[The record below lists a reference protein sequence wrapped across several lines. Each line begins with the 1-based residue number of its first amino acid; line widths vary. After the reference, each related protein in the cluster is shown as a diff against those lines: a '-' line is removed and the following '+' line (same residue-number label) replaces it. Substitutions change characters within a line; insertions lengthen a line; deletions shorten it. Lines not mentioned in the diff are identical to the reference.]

1 MKKNQ
6 NGVTLIALVIT
17 IIVLLILAGVS
28 IAMLSGENGILT
40 NATKSAAASAI
51 ADAKSAIAT
60 KIANLT
66 TEYYNAYYVESAGN
80 AGNLAAN
87 LQAQGTTIASE
98 AAAASNNSVDVTYD
112 TSTKKFT
119 IKYKKNPTV
128 YSSVSSAVGT
138 GQYMTW
144 TDTGI

>member
-66 TEYYNAYYVESAGN
+66 TEYYNTYYVTGAGN
-80 AGNLAAN
+80 SGNLAAN
-87 LQAQGTTIASE
+87 LQTQGNTIAIE
-98 AAAASNNSVDVTYD
+98 ATAASNNSVDVVYNTTD
-112 TSTKKFT
+112 KTFKIT
-119 IKYKKNPTV
+119 YKKNPTV
-128 YSSVSSAVGT
+128 YYSVSSAIGD

>member
-1 MKKNQ
+1 MKNNQ
-6 NGVTLIALVIT
+6 KGVTLIALVIT

-40 NATKSAAASAI
+40 SATKSAAASAI

-66 TEYYNAYYVESAGN
+66 TEYYNTYYVAGAGN
-80 AGNLAAN
+80 AGNLAQN
-87 LQAQGTTIASE
+87 LQGHGSTIASE
-98 AAAASNNSVDVTYD
+98 ATAASNNSVDVSYD
-112 TSTKKFT
+112 TGAKTFT

-128 YSSVSSAVGT
+128 YYSVSSAIGA